1 MSYIEFKG
9 YRYQIEIAK
18 GYVEDYPCCYCD
30 MESECNLSPDYN
42 FCDDYLPFHIIFKR
56 L

>member
-1 MSYIEFKG
+1 MTYIEYKG
-9 YRYQIEIAK
+9 SRYQIEIAK
-18 GYVEDYPCCYCD
+18 GYVDDYPCCYCD

-42 FCDDYLPFHIIFKR
+42 FCDDYLPLHIIFKR